1 MASQITC
8 VTKLRMTG
16 ITNLRPESLH
26 EAIGRVGGVRMDGER
41 FNIARQQCADDIL
54 NGVES
59 YCVMV
64 YGVQMSVTAY
74 EKNGQK
80 FIRTKLNK
88 NQVDSLLS
96 LDPC

>member
-41 FNIARQQCADDIL
+41 FNI
-54 NGVES
+54 
-59 YCVMV
+59 
-64 YGVQMSVTAY
+64 YGGPM
-74 EKNGQK
+74 K
-80 FIRTKLNK
+80 
-88 NQVDSLLS
+88 
-96 LDPC
+96 